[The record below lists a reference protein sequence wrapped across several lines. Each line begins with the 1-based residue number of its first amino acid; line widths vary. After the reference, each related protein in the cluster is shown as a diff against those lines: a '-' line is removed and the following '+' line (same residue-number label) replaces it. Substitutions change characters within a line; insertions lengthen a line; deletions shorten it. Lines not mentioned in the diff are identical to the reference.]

1 MYLGDHCQTH
11 SARIAPL
18 RFLQAVHTRIFSQ
31 LAITETQL
39 QNPSHAAAIISCMP
53 RRCAPLPHI
62 AAASKLLRAHR
73 ERAGM
78 CDGRLVRELLRRGLV
93 GDELREY
100 ASVLVR
106 RSNTRRRAAKAGG
119 AGLAG
124 LSVPFIA
131 AAALPLAGFMASG
144 VAVGSL
150 AAAFQTPAIAAGSW
164 FAVAQSSAASGAL
177 WATATAGGGVTSV
190 AATAL
195 QAVWNGEAEPRTDCE
210 LFALVLTRNLVDDNL
225 REMIRRSGGGGKL

>member
-1 MYLGDHCQTH
+1 MYLGDHCQSH

-93 GDELREY
+93 GADTLTYIPHAARSVERRE
-100 ASVLVR
+100 
-106 RSNTRRRAAKAGG
+106 
-119 AGLAG
+119 
-124 LSVPFIA
+124 
-131 AAALPLAGFMASG
+131 
-144 VAVGSL
+144 
-150 AAAFQTPAIAAGSW
+150 QAIA
-164 FAVAQSSAASGAL
+164 L
-177 WATATAGGGVTSV
+177 
-190 AATAL
+190 
-195 QAVWNGEAEPRTDCE
+195 
-210 LFALVLTRNLVDDNL
+210 
-225 REMIRRSGGGGKL
+225 